1 MPRRR
6 EARARSKASGKT
18 FEQPLHGHGTP
29 GHNRLAH
36 CNTNRYQFSTG
47 HGSTSHKQRSTIW
60 PNMRRTPFIYCSLY
74 TRLFLACSLSLSL
87 PLFPLHVLYLA
98 YTLRGELSA
107 TQRSAL
113 GSRTSGSRQ
122 WGVSWMSL
130 RRLYVVHVSG
140 RGLYVGL
147 IGFADANEESNF

>member
-60 PNMRRTPFIYCSLY
+60 PNMRSTPFIYCSLY
-74 TRLFLACSLSLSL
+74 TRLFLACSTFLSPSVST
-87 PLFPLHVLYLA
+87 PCAVPGVHVTWRTFSNTA
-98 YTLRGELSA
+98 IRIGQPHVWQSA
-107 TQRSAL
+107 V
-113 GSRTSGSRQ
+113 GSRQ
-122 WGVSWMSL
+122 WGVG
-130 RRLYVVHVSG
+130 SG
-140 RGLYVGL
+140 ESAGCLCVGFML
-147 IGFADANEESNF
+147 CMCLVGVFTLA